1 MGFRNL
7 HYINSGE
14 HLLQMQVM
22 REGLLLTYARI
33 PGESHTVP
41 KLSDIINRVKMIST
55 HQNWKLP
62 GIPHKR
68 K

>member
-33 PGESHTVP
+33 PWGKSYSTKNERYNKPGQNDLDAS
-41 KLSDIINRVKMIST
+41 KLEAAGDT
-55 HQNWKLP
+55 A
-62 GIPHKR
+62 
-68 K
+68 